1 MENEI
6 IFLATGDIGM
16 NRENP
21 SSIFEGVRDTL
32 KKGDLVFGQ
41 LEPCLA
47 SVGTPA
53 CQSRLP
59 MRGDP
64 KGAGA
69 IREAGYDVIS
79 FATNHCMDWGREAFF
94 QTIDVLKKEDLQVIG
109 AGKDISEARKPAI
122 VEINGTKIGFLGYN
136 TILPQDY
143 YATKDRPGCAPMRGL
158 TVYEPIEHDQPGTPC
173 RIHTFPHRDD
183 LKQLLEDIRMLR
195 KQVDIVALSIH
206 WGIHFIPAVLADYQ
220 REVAHAAIDAG
231 ADVILGHHT
240 HILKPIEVYKGK
252 VIFYSLANFALD
264 PPQAFAE
271 NLDQQDQHQEMMKL
285 NKDWK
290 NSKKKMPED
299 SYKTILARM
308 TVRGGAIQKVE
319 YLPVL
324 LDDDS
329 NPHLV
334 KQEDTAFLE
343 IARYMEE
350 ITENQEISTRFT
362 VDGDAVV
369 IETAEQKQ

>member
-1 MENEI
+1 MEKDFV
-6 IFLATGDIGM
+6 FLATGDIGM

-21 SSIFEGVRDTL
+21 SSIFDGVRDTL
-32 KKGDLVFGQ
+32 NKGDLVFGQ

-94 QTIDVLKKEDLQVIG
+94 QTIDVLKKEELRVIG

-220 REVAHAAIDAG
+220 RDVAHAAIDAG

-343 IARYMEE
+343 IVRYMEE

>member
-1 MENEI
+1 MEKDFV
-6 IFLATGDIGM
+6 FLATGDIGM

-21 SSIFEGVRDTL
+21 SSIFDGVRDTL
-32 KKGDLVFGQ
+32 NKGDLVFGQ

-94 QTIDVLKKEDLQVIG
+94 QTIDVLKKEELRVIG

-195 KQVDIVALSIH
+195 KQVDIVTLSIH

-343 IARYMEE
+343 IVRYMEE

>member
-1 MENEI
+1 MEKDFV
-6 IFLATGDIGM
+6 FLATGDIGM

-94 QTIDVLKKEDLQVIG
+94 QTIDVLKKEELRVIG

-173 RIHTFPHRDD
+173 RIHTFPHLDD

-343 IARYMEE
+343 IVRYMEE

-369 IETAEQKQ
+369 IETENY

>member
-1 MENEI
+1 MEKDFV
-6 IFLATGDIGM
+6 FLATGDIGM

-94 QTIDVLKKEDLQVIG
+94 QTIDVLKKEELRVIG

-158 TVYEPIEHDQPGTPC
+158 TVYESIEHDQPGTPC

-220 REVAHAAIDAG
+220 RDVAHAAIDAG

-343 IARYMEE
+343 IVRYMEE

>member
-1 MENEI
+1 MEKDFV
-6 IFLATGDIGM
+6 FLATGDIGM

-21 SSIFEGVRDTL
+21 SSIFDGVRDTL
-32 KKGDLVFGQ
+32 NKGDLVFGQ

-94 QTIDVLKKEDLQVIG
+94 QTIDVLKKEELRVIG

-220 REVAHAAIDAG
+220 RDVAHAAIDAG

-308 TVRGGAIQKVE
+308 TVRGGAI
-319 YLPVL
+319 
-324 LDDDS
+324 
-329 NPHLV
+329 
-334 KQEDTAFLE
+334 
-343 IARYMEE
+343 
-350 ITENQEISTRFT
+350 
-362 VDGDAVV
+362 
-369 IETAEQKQ
+369 

>member
-1 MENEI
+1 MEKD
-6 IFLATGDIGM
+6 FVLLATGDIGM

-21 SSIFEGVRDTL
+21 SSIFDGVRDTL
-32 KKGDLVFGQ
+32 NKGDLVFGQ

-94 QTIDVLKKEDLQVIG
+94 QTIDVLKKEELRVIG

-173 RIHTFPHRDD
+173 RIHTFPHLDD

-343 IARYMEE
+343 IVRYMEE

>member
-1 MENEI
+1 MEKEF
-6 IFLATGDIGM
+6 IFLATGDVGM

-32 KKGDLVFGQ
+32 NKGDLVFGQ

-94 QTIDVLKKEDLQVIG
+94 QTIDVLKKEELQVIG

-136 TILPQDY
+136 SILPQDY

-195 KQVDIVALSIH
+195 NQVDIVALSIH

-220 REVAHAAIDAG
+220 RDVAHAAIDAG

-271 NLDQQDQHQEMMKL
+271 NLDQQDQHQEIMKL

-308 TVRGGAIQKVE
+308 TVHGGAIQKVE

-334 KQEDTAFLE
+334 KQTEPAFQE
-343 IARYMEE
+343 IVRYMEE

-369 IETAEQKQ
+369 IETAEREQ

>member
-1 MENEI
+1 MEKDFV
-6 IFLATGDIGM
+6 FLATGDIGM

-21 SSIFEGVRDTL
+21 SSIFDGVRDTL
-32 KKGDLVFGQ
+32 NKGDLVFGQ

-94 QTIDVLKKEDLQVIG
+94 QTIDVLKKEELRVIG

-220 REVAHAAIDAG
+220 RDVAHAAIDAG

-308 TVRGGAIQKVE
+308 TVCGGAIQKVE

-343 IARYMEE
+343 IVRYMEE